1 MAPTTRLDGDRVTS
15 RVVLDTNVL
24 VAAAYAPASASRA
37 IVEACLDGNLEAI
50 VSEETVWEH
59 RYILGRAVRSG
70 AYQKRLELFLSGGT
84 LVAPKRT
91 PRHVPDDAEDDKFL
105 AAALAGR
112 AGWIV
117 TNDRHLLDL
126 DPYWKI
132 RIVRPG
138 IFAVLTRLTT
148 MDQSAPTE

>member
-1 MAPTTRLDGDRVTS
+1 MVSVTRLDGERVTP

-37 IVEACLDGNLEAI
+37 IVEACLDGELEAI
-50 VSEETVWEH
+50 VSAETLREH
-59 RYILGRAVRSG
+59 QYILGRAVRSG
-70 AYQKRLELFLSGGT
+70 AYERRLEQFLSSGT
-84 LVAPKRT
+84 LVVPERT

-117 TNDRHLLDL
+117 TNDHHLLDR
-126 DPYWKI
+126 DPYWEI

-138 IFAVLTRLTT
+138 EFAAATKLT
-148 MDQSAPTE
+148 

>member
-1 MAPTTRLDGDRVTS
+1 MSGDG
-15 RVVLDTNVL
+15 DTNVL

-37 IVEACLDGNLEAI
+37 IVEACLNGDLEAI
-50 VSEETVWEH
+50 VSAETVREH

-70 AYQKRLELFLSGGT
+70 AYQGRLEQFLAGGT
-84 LVAPKRT
+84 LVVPEQT
-91 PRHVPDDAEDDKFL
+91 PRHVPEDAEDDKFL

-117 TNDRHLLDL
+117 TNDRHLLTL
-126 DPYWKI
+126 DPYWEV

-138 IFAVLTRLTT
+138 EFAELTKLTIT
-148 MDQSAPTE
+148 GEGT